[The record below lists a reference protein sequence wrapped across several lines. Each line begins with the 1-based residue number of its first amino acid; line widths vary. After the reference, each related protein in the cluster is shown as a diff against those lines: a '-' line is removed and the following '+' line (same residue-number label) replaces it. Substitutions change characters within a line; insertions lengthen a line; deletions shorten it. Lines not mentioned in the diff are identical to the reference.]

1 MRLTMIFEYFL
12 QAFSQPVNVV
22 AGVCA
27 VVAVL
32 LLLLLLYVDK
42 AYYWQVVRAS
52 RAVGKDS
59 DIAESSLPPVSLIV
73 YACDNAASLRQ
84 NLPELFAQD
93 YSRL

>member
-1 MRLTMIFEYFL
+1 MIFEYFL

-22 AGVCA
+22 AGGCA

-52 RAVGKDS
+52 RAVGTDS

-73 YACDNAASLRQ
+73 YAFDNAASLRH

-93 YSRL
+93 YPVS